1 MKCHLGAAQKVA
13 TSPILRPA
21 VVPESQLG
29 ERMID
34 HDSEPAPTKQRE
46 AFLGGEGDAYDQRN
60 AEAPANLA
68 MLQLLVPYLR
78 PGARLL
84 EIGCGA
90 GRNLVALERLV
101 PGISCFGID
110 PSAQA
115 IARGCE
121 RSPHHRLEVGTA
133 DSLPF
138 EGPFDV
144 VFFGFCL
151 YLCDRSL
158 LHSAVA
164 QADAVLNGG
173 EGGQRGFL
181 AILDFDP
188 DQPHRRAYRHDDRI
202 ASFKADYS
210 ALFLADPAYRLVAK
224 FAFDHARDDL
234 GWALDPNDRV
244 ALWILEKNAVDAYPQ
259 RL

>member
-1 MKCHLGAAQKVA
+1 
-13 TSPILRPA
+13 
-21 VVPESQLG
+21 
-29 ERMID
+29 MID
-34 HDSEPAPTKQRE
+34 HDSEPAWTKQRE
-46 AFLGGEGDAYDQRN
+46 VFLGGEGDAYDQRN

-110 PSAQA
+110 PSVQA

-138 EGPFDV
+138 AGLFDV

-158 LHSAVA
+158 LHTAVA

-188 DQPHRRAYRHDDRI
+188 DQPHRRAYRHDDRLS
-202 ASFKADYS
+202 SFKTDYS
-210 ALFLADPAYRLVAK
+210 ALFLADPAYRLVSK

-244 ALWILEKNAVDAYPQ
+244 ALWILEKNVVDAYPE
-259 RL
+259 RP